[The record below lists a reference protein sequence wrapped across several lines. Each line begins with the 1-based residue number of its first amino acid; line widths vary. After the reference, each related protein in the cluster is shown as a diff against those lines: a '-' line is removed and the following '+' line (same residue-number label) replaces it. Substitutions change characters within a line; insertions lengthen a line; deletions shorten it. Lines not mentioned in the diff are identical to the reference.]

1 MSIAATRDQ
10 RLLAGPVVLDGRLA
24 RLAWSA
30 GAGAFMAFS
39 LPTVFP
45 IWGKTEILPGGALTC
60 LAYVSMIPL
69 FAVLERTPSRRSFWP
84 GFVFGL
90 GYFSVAIWWID
101 IAMHT
106 FGGIPNY
113 LAIPVLYLLILFLA
127 VHWGAA
133 TLLARFCADRLG
145 FPLWTLLPP
154 IWTAF
159 ELVRNY
165 LFSGYP
171 WGDLGYT
178 LARFR
183 LTAQWASLFGVY
195 GLAFLVVLYNGALY
209 ELGKGW
215 FSRRALARAPALALA
230 LALVLPNAW
239 GAYRLGVVDREV
251 AAASKLPVAIVQPNV
266 DQKIRNGVAS
276 NAPMSAEEYRDF
288 ILRRTLPLS
297 EQADR
302 DGAAL
307 VAWPEASFPID
318 LPSHPSHLP
327 PLGIPPLHAQLLV
340 GGVTFGIEHGHR
352 LLTNSAFAVDGSERI
367 LAQYDKHH
375 LVPFGEY
382 VPLEKTLH
390 LPIHAVV
397 PDIGFFDP
405 GDDLQVFTLHAG
417 TREVRYAPL
426 ICYDAIFPEIS
437 AGFARQDPDFL
448 VNLTND
454 AWYGFSS
461 ASYQFLS
468 MVTLRAIET
477 GKALVR
483 PANTGI
489 SAFIDP
495 AGRIVSRTPIGLVDT
510 SADVVGTA
518 SAVPPVLLEG
528 QVPLLRSRTPYV
540 VIGDA
545 FAYLCAA
552 FAAGLWFIARKREG
566 PSDASRRTA

>member
-1 MSIAATRDQ
+1 MTFAATRG
-10 RLLAGPVVLDGRLA
+10 RRLA
-24 RLAWSA
+24 LSLVA
-30 GAGAFMAFS
+30 GACMAFA

-45 IWGKTEILPGGALTC
+45 IWGKTELLPGGALTG

-69 FAVLERTPSRRSFWP
+69 FVALERASPRGSFVL
-84 GFVFGL
+84 GFAFGL
-90 GYFSVAIWWID
+90 AYFSVAIWWID

-113 LAIPVLYLLILFLA
+113 FAIPVLYLLILFLA

-133 TLLARFCADRLG
+133 TLLSRYCADRLG
-145 FPLWTLLPP
+145 WPLWTLLPP

-209 ELGKGW
+209 EVGKEWIAG
-215 FSRRALARAPALALA
+215 RRLARAPALALL
-230 LALVLPNAW
+230 LAFVLPNAW
-239 GAYRLGVVDREV
+239 GAYRLAAIDREV
-251 AAASKLPVAIVQPNV
+251 AAAPKLPVAIVQPNV
-266 DQKIRNGVAS
+266 DQKIKNGAAS
-276 NAPMSAEEYRDF
+276 GAPMSAAEYRQF
-288 ILRRTLPLS
+288 ILQRTLPLS

-302 DGAAL
+302 DGAQL
-307 VAWPEASFPID
+307 IAWPEASFPVD
-318 LPSHPSHLP
+318 LPSHPARLP
-327 PLGIPPLHAQLLV
+327 PLGIPALRAQLLV

-352 LLTNSAFAVDGSERI
+352 LLTNSAFAVDGSEQI
-367 LAQYDKHH
+367 VAQYDKHH

-382 VPLEKTLH
+382 VPLEKSLH

-405 GDDLQVFTLHAG
+405 GDDLQVFDLKAG
-417 TREVRYAPL
+417 AGSRDVRYAPL

-437 AGFARQDPDFL
+437 SGFAREDPDFL

-495 AGRIVSRTPIGLVDT
+495 AGRVVSRTGIGLVDT
-510 SADVVGTA
+510 DADTVSTA

-528 QVPLLRSRTPYV
+528 QVPLLRSHTPYV
-540 VIGDA
+540 VLGDA

-552 FAAGLWFIARKREG
+552 FAAGLWFVARKAR
-566 PSDASRRTA
+566 A